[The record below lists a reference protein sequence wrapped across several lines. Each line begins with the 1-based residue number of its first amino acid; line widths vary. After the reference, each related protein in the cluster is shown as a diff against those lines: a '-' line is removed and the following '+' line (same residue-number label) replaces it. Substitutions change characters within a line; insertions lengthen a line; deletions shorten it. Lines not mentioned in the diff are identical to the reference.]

1 MASEQE
7 LADMERLSNDWRP
20 DAPGPLVGRQQST
33 SALIAEY
40 AQADPVYVNKTKAL
54 PQIYSH
60 YRTLKGDGNCGWR
73 ALAFGYFETLL
84 RLGDASRML
93 EEAARFRAFEALMH
107 AVGIPDLYE
116 DFIEPTADLLEQQ
129 AATLP
134 NHDGGAAVL
143 AIFNEDAPSSQL
155 TYSFKLITS
164 AWMKSNAESYAG
176 FLPDMDVHTYC
187 ARNIEPFS
195 IELDHVGLQALAT
208 AIINEAGMAIEVL
221 YLDRSA
227 GEEVTPHRLPVLDA
241 DGNEKKGGPTI
252 RLLYRPGHYDLLYKT
267 EDVAE
272 MSRHTLSHPEIRL
285 VSAPQIAVSN
295 HAQFSHIGDMDILA
309 DIPGFSSSM
318 FQMPFTPTSTEPYQS
333 KVETFSSA
341 PCTMTPTPPLYP
353 SYQSKAETFSS
364 TPRTATPA
372 TPIYPSVDPAVKE
385 EYSPKAATASPI
397 SPAPK
402 ELPIQADF
410 KPRTKQQRKYDRRFK
425 AQGEQIQS
433 DVLKDCSPDR
443 SKKED
448 PAHFTNQ
455 AFQPQIWQPGRVYEK
470 AGEPEASRRASS

>member
-1 MASEQE
+1 
-7 LADMERLSNDWRP
+7 
-20 DAPGPLVGRQQST
+20 
-33 SALIAEY
+33 
-40 AQADPVYVNKTKAL
+40 
-54 PQIYSH
+54 
-60 YRTLKGDGNCGWR
+60 
-73 ALAFGYFETLL
+73 
-84 RLGDASRML
+84 
-93 EEAARFRAFEALMH
+93 MH

-143 AIFNEDAPSSQL
+143 AIFNEDAASSQL

-187 ARNIEPFS
+187 ARNVEPFS

-208 AIINEAGMAIEVL
+208 AIINEAGIAIEVL

-272 MSRHTLSHPEIRL
+272 MSRHTLSNPEIRL
-285 VSAPQIAVSN
+285 VSPPQIAVSN
-295 HAQFSHIGDMDILA
+295 NAPFTHIGNMEILA

-318 FQMPFTPTSTEPYQS
+318 FHMPFTPTSTEPYQS
-333 KVETFSSA
+333 KVETFSST
-341 PCTMTPTPPLYP
+341 PRTMTPATPIYP
-353 SYQSKAETFSS
+353 PYQSKAEPRSS
-364 TPRTATPA
+364 TPRTTTSA

-385 EYSPKAATASPI
+385 EHSPKAATTSPV
-397 SPAPK
+397 SPTPK
-402 ELPIQADF
+402 EPPIQVDF
-410 KPRTKQQRKYDRRFK
+410 KPRTKQQRKYDKRFK
-425 AQGEQIQS
+425 GQAEQFQS
-433 DVLKDCSPDR
+433 DVMKECSPDR

-448 PAHFTNQ
+448 PAHFTNE
-455 AFQPQIWQPGRVYEK
+455 AFQPQIWQPGRDYDK
-470 AGEPEASRRASS
+470 GGEPEASRRRSS